1 MLKIS
6 FLPAAIMIVS
16 KVFGLYLA
24 IVAYDMQIFIDNEIQ
39 FPFTVQ
45 LLINERD
52 NVILANSISD
62 LVLLLVMTSICAYIY
77 LRFTLYTRSAD
88 DPRTIV
94 KLTKLNLV
102 KWITDKNSVFLKV
115 FVWVLFL
122 LASDAVIIAN
132 TLRGE
137 TYSWIGVTAFV
148 TGILFMWALVRTF
161 EMEIEKLYPT
171 DKNSLY

>member
-1 MLKIS
+1 M
-6 FLPAAIMIVS
+6 
-16 KVFGLYLA
+16 
-24 IVAYDMQIFIDNEIQ
+24 
-39 FPFTVQ
+39 
-45 LLINERD
+45 
-52 NVILANSISD
+52 
-62 LVLLLVMTSICAYIY
+62 CIY
-77 LRFTLYTRSAD
+77 LPQIYLYTRSAD